1 MTRDTKTQL
10 RDLARHQRDEEASRL
25 RRLNQ
30 RLAEIEES
38 LVALAGELERAEL
51 GMRERLADP
60 FERLAS
66 ENYLGHLRDSIAGL
80 REQRTNVRRQ
90 RDEHQ
95 AQLKKRVIEH
105 RQMDHLVT
113 EEMKARDTETSRRD
127 EIESDDLASG
137 HWFQVKEGKGD

>member
-1 MTRDTKTQL
+1 MTRDTKARL
-10 RDLARHQRDEEASRL
+10 RDLARHHRDEEASRL

-51 GMRERLADP
+51 GLKERIADP

-66 ENYLGHLRDSIAGL
+66 ENYVGHLRDSIDGL
-80 REQRTNVRRQ
+80 RDQRVNVKRQ
-90 RDEHQ
+90 RDEVQ

-113 EEMKARDTETSRRD
+113 EEMKARDVETNRRD
-127 EIESDDLASG
+127 EMESDDLASG
-137 HWFQVKEGKGD
+137 HWFQVKEGNGD